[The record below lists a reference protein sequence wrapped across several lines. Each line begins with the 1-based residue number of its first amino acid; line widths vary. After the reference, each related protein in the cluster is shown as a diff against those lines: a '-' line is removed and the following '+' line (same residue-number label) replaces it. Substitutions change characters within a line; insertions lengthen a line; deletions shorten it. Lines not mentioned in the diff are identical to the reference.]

1 MVRRGVVIFLGLRFD
16 ALDVIDF
23 AAVVEKLSAVA
34 GLVDEIFPPLSVFRL
49 FIDTFFF
56 NLGIPD

>member
-1 MVRRGVVIFLGLRFD
+1 LRFD

-23 AAVVEKLSAVA
+23 TAVVDKLSAVA
-34 GLVDEIFPPLSVFRL
+34 GLVVDEIFPPPSVIRL

-56 NLGIPD
+56 NLGMPD

>member
-1 MVRRGVVIFLGLRFD
+1 LRFD
-16 ALDVIDF
+16 ALDVSDF
-23 AAVVEKLSAVA
+23 AAVVDKLSAVA
-34 GLVDEIFPPLSVFRL
+34 GLVDEIFPPPSVFRL